1 MSKGG
6 SRYGAGRPGYRLKA
20 EQLHRLDVRDL
31 ARRGALKSA
40 GAFSWSWHRGSEPSG
55 NIAIHVE
62 SQNALTL
69 RYTFTVRDV
78 ARDVIERVSIARTPC
93 PYGGSRPWFHCTR
106 CPRRVAVLYLR
117 QGVFACRHCQRVAYS
132 SQSDDALD
140 RMWRKQAKIEAR
152 LGDNWRRPK
161 GMRQCTYQ
169 RLIGTLNACEE
180 RRENAFAAFAARLFG
195 GAGLESLGLLR

>member
-1 MSKGG
+1 M
-6 SRYGAGRPGYRLKA
+6 
-20 EQLHRLDVRDL
+20 
-31 ARRGALKSA
+31 
-40 GAFSWSWHRGSEPSG
+40 
-55 NIAIHVE
+55 HVE
-62 SQNALTL
+62 TQNALTL
-69 RYTFTVRDV
+69 RYTFTVHDL
-78 ARDVIERVSIARTPC
+78 ARDVIERVSIAHTPC

-169 RLIGTLNACEE
+169 RLIGTLNDCEV
-180 RRENAFAAFAARLFG
+180 RRENAFAAFASRLFG